1 MRFIKEKMGIEENFY
16 QIACRRDFST
26 ELDELHR
33 KPIFGVSI
41 LPQNVFIKIAGLR
54 IEILHI

>member
-16 QIACRRDFST
+16 QIACRRNFST

-33 KPIFGVSI
+33 KPIFCVSI

-54 IEILHI
+54 ID